1 MPNNTPYGLPGKALQ
16 PEPRIIDNAPQK
28 TVAAALA
35 SGKAQVNAT
44 KKQKQ

>member
-1 MPNNTPYGLPGKALQ
+1 MPNNQPYGSVTKALQ

-35 SGKAQVNAT
+35 NAKAQV
-44 KKQKQ
+44 KKAK